1 MRAIECH
8 CVYSNFC
15 YLPALLGASI
25 AGSHGSPPRLGMH
38 YRVVRKARSPTGT
51 GTGRYRLSLFSC
63 LFVARLSRVRSHSAQ
78 HFAFAQRAR
87 QCRCQAPCCMRNEVV
102 IEFTFFDRD
111 VKFVRHPHQAPVPVQ
126 ICPVPVS
133 HFGRIVQMHS
143 HFGFSSTCTRLVG
156 TRTSRIPRYSCI
168 PAVAE

>member
-1 MRAIECH
+1 MNIRLHDTAQRYIRARAGCMLGTRRVHSRSARACGGGGGGFGVTREEMRAIECH

-63 LFVARLSRVRSHSAQ
+63 LFVFLLVHLFLLSRLMISVRNKSKVSIDFIPSSRLA
-78 HFAFAQRAR
+78 ATRPENTR
-87 QCRCQAPCCMRNEVV
+87 NLPLPKDPC
-102 IEFTFFDRD
+102 DR
-111 VKFVRHPHQAPVPVQ
+111 
-126 ICPVPVS
+126 
-133 HFGRIVQMHS
+133 
-143 HFGFSSTCTRLVG
+143 
-156 TRTSRIPRYSCI
+156 
-168 PAVAE
+168 